1 MILPI
6 GDEQYHQVNCIQHYC
21 RCYYRGTG
29 TTAQVKAQ
37 VTLKEQIKVMV
48 QLQGGI

>member
-6 GDEQYHQVNCIQHYC
+6 GAEQYHQVNCIQHYY
-21 RCYYRGTG
+21 RSRGT
-29 TTAQVKAQ
+29 TAQ